1 MCLAKEYARN
11 RDNCFCQRDSGVLST
26 LHDFWLAKGGRLLVS
41 GGSLDKWTRQRVNH
55 QVY

>member
-1 MCLAKEYARN
+1 MRGTGIIV
-11 RDNCFCQRDSGVLST
+11 FGQRDSGVLST